1 MIYRAL
7 SHNIFHLLLII
18 MLCFRKSHPFL
29 HKRTLDDHST
39 TQLITRLLNN
49 IDSNLG
55 QGIWNQKEMYSN
67 SALSTH
73 WLYDLDKLVG
83 KIWTQTDFA
92 THNPVTQCQS
102 RRKTWAKARGRKK
115 HTNVCQM
122 RHCNIM
128 GISPLYG
135 IIVASKTTYTE

>member
-1 MIYRAL
+1 
-7 SHNIFHLLLII
+7 

-29 HKRTLDDHST
+29 HKTTLEDHST
-39 TQLITRLLNN
+39 TQLISRLLNN

-55 QGIWNQKEMYSN
+55 QGIWNQREMYSN
-67 SALSTH
+67 SALSTY

-92 THNPVTQCQS
+92 AHNPVTQCQS
-102 RRKTWAKARGRKK
+102 RRKTWAKARGGKA
-115 HTNVCQM
+115 HSVCQT
-122 RHCNIM
+122 RHCNVT

-135 IIVASKTTYTE
+135 IIVASRTTYTE